1 MSTFLYSPV
10 GSEDR
15 YRDENP
21 LAKEME
27 KRLLAYVQTGI
38 LSLRARNLGLPD
50 GEVPQLVQRK
60 PVAAGAAAN

>member
-1 MSTFLYSPV
+1 
-10 GSEDR
+10 
-15 YRDENP
+15 

-38 LSLRARNLGLPD
+38 LSLRARSLGLPE
-50 GEVPQLVQRK
+50 GEVPRLVRRQ